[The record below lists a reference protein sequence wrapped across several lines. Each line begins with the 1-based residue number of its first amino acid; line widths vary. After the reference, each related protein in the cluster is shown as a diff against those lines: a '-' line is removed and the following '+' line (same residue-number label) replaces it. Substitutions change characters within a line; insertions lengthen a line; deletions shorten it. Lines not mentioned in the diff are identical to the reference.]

1 MLTRIL
7 VTLPLHLVPGEP
19 FADLDHDAAIA
30 QAAKEQKLCLI
41 DFTATWCGPCKKME
55 KDTWAD
61 AGVREWLA
69 ANAIAIQIDTDEEPE
84 LAERYEITGIPCV
97 IAIRDGKEFDRS
109 VGYRDPARFLAWA
122 KDVRAGKRASDDL
135 VERSKS
141 LRESTDV
148 EARYDLAKELQQARL
163 YDEALVHYL
172 WLWPATRA
180 DESYAGVRLSYM
192 LKDMA
197 ELAQRHAPAREA
209 FRAILEDLQKRVDV
223 PDVPEFRD
231 WSEWTAFSQ
240 HFGEDARVI
249 AWYEKR
255 RDAEGRLFAASAEN
269 VNAGQV
275 VADVFDALMEAE
287 RPLDAVR
294 LYPDARARADAI
306 VAMHRVN
313 ESMGAFTDEEMR
325 AEIQRYQRE
334 SLVRQLSRLHGAL
347 LAADRAPE
355 AADVAQKLLT
365 NLDTPEARLG
375 LVRAALDAKRSD
387 ESHVRWLDEA
397 EKAGANV
404 RSLRRRIERLE
415 KKKDEADPGD

>member
-7 VTLPLHLVPGEP
+7 VTLPLHLAPGEP